1 MNYFLCKKIIYKS
14 FNTFSEITFFLLE
27 KNMGEKVVLS
37 KTLKLLE
44 KSWLKDFFQ
53 IEKILR
59 QLLGYKWK
67 NKQILSERKKQ

>member
-1 MNYFLCKKIIYKS
+1 
-14 FNTFSEITFFLLE
+14 
-27 KNMGEKVVLS
+27 MGEKVVLS
-37 KTLKLLE
+37 KTLNLLE